1 MRFATLILIPLLV
14 PIINLVAT
22 PEMRT
27 AIPEIPT
34 RQTTA
39 DEQTRA
45 HTAWVES
52 SLKAM
57 QTVKPGMTRGQLL
70 KVFAEEGGLS
80 TGLRRTYAYRE
91 CPLFKVDVEFTPAGR
106 PARDSAGRV
115 TLIESEADV
124 IKTISRPYLGWP
136 VAD

>member
-1 MRFATLILIPLLV
+1 MRFATLILV
-14 PIINLVAT
+14 PILFLIINLVAT
-22 PEMRT
+22 PGTRT
-27 AIPEIPT
+27 P
-34 RQTTA
+34 QSTA

-57 QTVKPGMTRGQLL
+57 ETVKPGMTRGQLL

-80 TGLRRTYAYRE
+80 TGLQRTYAYRE
-91 CPLFKVDVEFTPAGR
+91 CPLFKVDVEFVPAGR
-106 PARDSAGRV
+106 PARDAVGRV

-124 IKTISRPYLGWP
+124 IKTISKPYLGWP